1 MVTAG
6 GSSGLLQGWFE
17 ELLKD
22 KDAADITSI
31 GDDLRKNLEETWK
44 ELSEW
49 LVRQES
55 TEIGNFCADTVKYP
69 GHAWKEQYMQVL
81 CNAIAEIKYFMSG
94 VETRR
99 THEGSTSDKPAAVT
113 ELTPAQ
119 AYARCV
125 VGAVAFSTIY
135 GDHCHMGEAIKKV
148 EGEFE
153 DKIRGHLKAKDGKP
167 DRSKQLDVCKEINTT
182 DLIVGKALLS
192 STIKQWTKQKR
203 DAGGPKTGDWKL
215 GRQWHRWKN
224 VCPQGKPHDDTTTPS
239 STPGQPSVSDVLVND
254 AYTMSPD
261 TLREALSAAIQSAS
275 NGGAG
280 TGTIDSAAL
289 TKAIMDNVEK
299 ESKENIAK
307 VCMEDSSNR
316 TFCQRLECAKQHW
329 KLTSTQAQG
338 DFWEGHVK
346 GKLEKLLPD
355 TPTTTND
362 GTNDHCNNGGF
373 DNANKAACKHITE
386 FLNKMNTTQNS
397 NGPNELSNQIINCLL
412 LSGYVKKLKE
422 EAKEKGFCSIDEGIK
437 KAFTTAGNSGSVPC
451 QWNDDDYEKCSITT
465 NGTGPT
471 EAVKNKV
478 DELLKKNDQTKDPKI
493 QETLIDFNKENK
505 LCEWVNCAAKRS
517 EENNSTSGHG
527 TGQEKFWTE
536 DVKKLWQELAGEMTE
551 KGKTE
556 NEECNTMDGKRQGTH
571 SEKTACKF
579 LHAGLKQLY
588 DPTTTASTGNDGILS
603 TKYPSSRQAVGC
615 FLLHAY
621 AKHMKDKAVCDI
633 DGGISRAFSLWQDPS
648 SKAPA
653 TCKDN
658 GKTCIPCKWADNAQL
673 GECKIN
679 TNGPNGPNGSTT
691 QTEVKKKLEKVVKDN
706 DDKDIKDMAKEVNKM
721 DLCQRVQCVTA
732 RWNKHDKNKKNGVPR
747 TWDKVWKAIPDEVTT
762 FGTAL
767 ATAITTE
774 NGQFQQYCNH
784 LHDKTGRDAC
794 LFIAAGLQ
802 NLYNTADNGDAVTA
816 SFHRTMKCVLLNAI
830 ADKMKEKLPC
840 KEERSVT
847 DGINEAFNKSATIKE
862 ESTGCKTNDKCFECV
877 RYNNLSSCD
886 IGENSKKK
894 NVKTTVDEL
903 LKTDSNLKDES
914 LEKAIC
920 KPCTGEGKKDFC
932 QELNCVVDKWGERKN
947 GSSSGTTTW
956 SMMEEDFKAQ
966 LTNLLTHM
974 QEKKKQDPDGKYCT
988 VWSDSD
994 AHGVANKKACQLV
1007 VAGLQHISKI
1017 QDEYTKDG
1025 EDKNENPYDN
1035 QEFKQVVSCLM
1046 LKAVA
1051 QKMKEQSPICYIEPG
1066 ISKAFEFADAIREEH
1081 CQNDKPCIVCKWD
1094 DKTKDEL
1101 DKCTIGKDNDKVEPK
1116 LNDLLQTNGTTVNNT
1131 LGDLLKTDQP
1141 EGVTLCSHLQCLAS
1155 RVQALTTSNGQ
1166 GQAGT
1171 TNAQS
1176 FWEKNGEVEELWK
1189 QLAQEMIR
1197 TGTNENTECNQ
1208 MDDNGKTRTP
1218 TTPEKKACNY
1228 LHAGLKALYNN
1239 SPTASTA
1246 PAAPAPSPGKE
1257 KILDKNPLLRQ
1268 TVGCLLLHSYAKHMK
1283 EKSTCVVD
1291 SGIEKAF
1298 KAFND
1303 NNNANC
1309 NGGSNGKGQC
1319 VPCQWNETDYD
1330 NCTITTSDETTQTP
1344 VKDKLKTVLPDDDPT
1359 LTNTIKKINEMNN
1372 LCDYIRCAGPKWFKN
1387 KKEINAS
1394 PTHTWCDFWEQDI
1407 KTTLTKMFQHM
1418 ATDGQNKPTSI
1429 IISST
1434 CQGFGDGNPDSVER
1448 KACNHITAG
1457 LKYIKKEINN
1467 GHDQLLQ
1474 QAVACI
1480 ALNMYADQIKQKS
1493 QEKCPIDESKI
1504 EKMFYVWNGINSPCN
1519 VVNNNGCF
1527 KCERVPSKDFN
1538 GCKLSVDS
1546 NLVDKTTNGNC
1557 NTNATDVK
1565 IKMEG
1570 LLEDKSNTNSI
1581 KSNIT
1586 TTLSFITEMA
1596 SSFCTQL
1603 QCAIKKKLKSNN
1615 GKTLPNVTPPSWSDI
1630 NKDAEG
1636 VLTKLL
1642 EQMMQSKNQV
1652 EVNQYCKDN
1661 EDEWNKI
1668 GHKEGKTNKAACLL
1682 FASGLQHIYTHG
1694 NDQKKGPS
1702 FGQTM
1707 GCLFLKEYA
1716 KQLKDLAN
1724 KKKQGN
1730 SWVHPLCDIDSGI
1743 NYAFEKSN
1751 AIMNDTPPCNNGPN
1765 SCFEC
1770 KWENN
1775 DYDKCNIGTDNVKT
1789 NVKPLLQ
1796 SKETHMQE
1804 TLENTVCPILLTD
1817 LLTPFLP
1824 LAPVSIGLSAMA
1836 YYLWKYFGPLGKG
1849 GTRFR
1854 RSPADIPGPSVQ
1866 EQLLDHVQQDS
1877 SHEYQLVKERKPR
1890 SAPTRTKRSGPVN
1903 RRTIIEIHF
1912 EVLDE
1917 CQKGDT
1923 QLNQK
1928 DFLELLVQEFMG
1940 SEFME
1945 EEQVPKEDVLM
1956 EPVPMELVPIEGV
1969 PSLGSGL
1976 MV

>member
-224 VCPQGKPHDDTTTPS
+224 VCPQGKPHDVAKNRAREENKNILTSFVKIGPQDTTTPS

-920 KPCTGEGKKDFC
+920 KPCTGEKNGKFC
-932 QELNCVVDKWGERKN
+932 QELQCVAKKWGERKKTGSNGNVTWDEMKSDFEAELKLLLKGMEDNKAAAATYCNGN
-947 GSSSGTTTW
+947 GSAGW
-956 SMMEEDFKAQ
+956 EEGASREANQAACK
-966 LTNLLTHM
+966 L
-974 QEKKKQDPDGKYCT
+974 
-988 VWSDSD
+988 
-994 AHGVANKKACQLV
+994 VA
-1007 VAGLQHISKI
+1007 AGLQHISTIKVEYNASGK
-1017 QDEYTKDG
+1017 DEEK
-1025 EDKNENPYDN
+1025 NPYDN

-1094 DKTKDEL
+1094 DKTKDEI
-1101 DKCTIGKDNDKVEPK
+1101 DNCTIPGDKVNVK
-1116 LNDLLQTNGTTVNNT
+1116 TNLNN
-1131 LGDLLKTDQP
+1131 LLKTKVNEVNNALTDITTT
-1141 EGVTLCSHLQCLAS
+1141 EGNKGPLCRRLQCLAS
-1155 RVQALTTSNGQ
+1155 KVEALKLQPSNNS
-1166 GQAGT
+1166 
-1171 TNAQS
+1171 NAS
-1176 FWEKNGEVEELWK
+1176 TFWDKEGGEVAELWK
-1189 QLAQEMIR
+1189 QLSQAMN
-1197 TGTNENTECNQ
+1197 TNGGK
-1208 MDDNGKTRTP
+1208 DNGNGHCNKVDVNRDP
-1218 TTPEKKACNY
+1218 TNPERKACNY
-1228 LHAGLKALYNN
+1228 LHAGLTKLYT
-1239 SPTASTA
+1239 PTAATSS
-1246 PAAPAPSPGKE
+1246 AASLPSVGND
-1257 KILDKNPLLRQ
+1257 KILDKNPLLKQ
-1268 TVGCLLLHSYAKHMK
+1268 TVGCLLLHAYAKQMK
-1283 EKSTCVVD
+1283 KDAKCLVE
-1291 SGIEKAF
+1291 SGIKKAF
-1298 KAFND
+1298 DTAGKGP
-1303 NNNANC
+1303 
-1309 NGGSNGKGQC
+1309 NGQCTNSNGSCIKC
-1319 VPCQWNETDYD
+1319 EWNENDYD
-1330 NCTITTSDETTQTP
+1330 NCTITTSGETTQTP
-1344 VKDKLKTVLPDDDPT
+1344 VKDILEQVQPKIDVTATET
-1359 LTNTIKKINEMNN
+1359 LTKINEMNN
-1372 LCDYIRCAGPKWFKN
+1372 LCDYIKCAAPKWFKN

-1394 PTHTWCDFWEQDI
+1394 PTHTWCDFWD
-1407 KTTLTKMFQHM
+1407 KTVKKTLEEMFKKIEKNGKDQSKTLTI
-1418 ATDGQNKPTSI
+1418 ATTCKP
-1429 IISST
+1429 
-1434 CQGFGDGNPDSVER
+1434 FGDGNEHSVER
-1448 KACNHITAG
+1448 KACYHIAEG
-1457 LKYIKKEINN
+1457 LQYIKDKISN
-1467 GHDQLLQ
+1467 GQDKQLLER
-1474 QAVACI
+1474 AVACI
-1480 ALNMYADQIKQKS
+1480 ALNMYADNIKEKS
-1493 QEKCPIDESKI
+1493 KDSCPIDESKI
-1504 EKMFYVWNGINSPCN
+1504 ERMFDFWNAINSTSCSTSGGN
-1519 VVNNNGCF
+1519 DCF
-1527 KCERVPSKDFN
+1527 KCERNKKSYE
-1538 GCKLSVDS
+1538 GCQLSVADA
-1546 NLVDKTTNGNC
+1546 LVATSQSNC

-1565 IKMEG
+1565 TKMEG
-1570 LLEDKSNTNSI
+1570 LLFKNEDKSNTNTINTKINSTL
-1581 KSNIT
+1581 T
-1586 TTLSFITEMA
+1586 TITEMT
-1596 SSFCTQL
+1596 SSFCTQV
-1603 QCAIKKKLKSNN
+1603 QCAAKK
-1615 GKTLPNVTPPSWSDI
+1615 W
-1630 NKDAEG
+1630 
-1636 VLTKLL
+1636 
-1642 EQMMQSKNQV
+1642 
-1652 EVNQYCKDN
+1652 
-1661 EDEWNKI
+1661 
-1668 GHKEGKTNKAACLL
+1668 GKTNNKA
-1682 FASGLQHIYTHG
+1682 
-1694 NDQKKGPS
+1694 
-1702 FGQTM
+1702 
-1707 GCLFLKEYA
+1707 
-1716 KQLKDLAN
+1716 
-1724 KKKQGN
+1724 N
-1730 SWVHPLCDIDSGI
+1730 S
-1743 NYAFEKSN
+1743 
-1751 AIMNDTPPCNNGPN
+1751 NG
-1765 SCFEC
+1765 S
-1770 KWENN
+1770 
-1775 DYDKCNIGTDNVKT
+1775 
-1789 NVKPLLQ
+1789 
-1796 SKETHMQE
+1796 
-1804 TLENTVCPILLTD
+1804 
-1817 LLTPFLP
+1817 
-1824 LAPVSIGLSAMA
+1824 VS
-1836 YYLWKYFGPLGKG
+1836 W
-1849 GTRFR
+1849 
-1854 RSPADIPGPSVQ
+1854 
-1866 EQLLDHVQQDS
+1866 
-1877 SHEYQLVKERKPR
+1877 
-1890 SAPTRTKRSGPVN
+1890 
-1903 RRTIIEIHF
+1903 
-1912 EVLDE
+1912 
-1917 CQKGDT
+1917 
-1923 QLNQK
+1923 
-1928 DFLELLVQEFMG
+1928 
-1940 SEFME
+1940 
-1945 EEQVPKEDVLM
+1945 
-1956 EPVPMELVPIEGV
+1956 
-1969 PSLGSGL
+1969 
-1976 MV
+1976 